1 MGDLNVKFKS
11 KYINFNG
18 FRQILILIFIISL
31 CSLVFPATWPSSVSS
46 SSTTSSIEDTF
57 GSSTVSTM
65 NAVIGPVSMNLY
77 FLYYL
82 SGPDTTVVRRLND
95 DGTAKWTF
103 SQQVTPLSK
112 NLLIDE
118 SEEFVIY
125 GDGRNP
131 TYINK
136 INATDGQLLENIWL

>member
-1 MGDLNVKFKS
+1 MGDLNMKFKY
-11 KYINFNG
+11 KFINFNR
-18 FRQILILIFIISL
+18 FKQLVILIFIMSL
-31 CSLVFPATWPSSVSS
+31 CSLVFPTTWPSSVSS

-65 NAVIGPVSMNLY
+65 NSAVGPVSKNFY
-77 FLYYL
+77 FLYYV

-95 DGTAKWTF
+95 DGTTKWIF
-103 SQQVTPLSK
+103 SQQAPPLPK
-112 NLLIDE
+112 NLIIDE
-118 SEEFVIY
+118 SEDFVIY

-136 INATDGQLLENIWL
+136 INANNGQLLKNIWL